1 MTEVRP
7 VQNGPGTIGVSNF
20 LDRQVYAIKKTI
32 GQGMLDVALLTANAS
47 QLKLLLHVGQRH
59 DFYYL
64 LLTLISISIILQL
77 SAGVIMTVKSRFNIN
92 KERNHRRADIL
103 NDILTWMIFVIT
115 ILNIFISSFG
125 VEITQ
130 VPVNSA
136 RK

>member
-1 MTEVRP
+1 M
-7 VQNGPGTIGVSNF
+7 QLPGTIGVSNF